1 MQVDLVSALRFQA
14 WREQRAVRSYS
25 HRRIRV
31 QPHAVFAAF
40 LQFPGE
46 DNTVLA
52 AALGNR
58 GQRSPTRLLTTPDP
72 RVREEEGAMIEQL
85 DRYLQR
91 YYSWCQRTGV
101 APQMI
106 VASRGALKHLTNI
119 ADDLRFTRHQPHV
132 AAFAARLAYLTMRA
146 QVPDQQ
152 ALVVLTDVLATHW
165 VTPMDPTQEHHLGA
179 MLAAL
184 APPEGLTLAE
194 AVRAAEAISM
204 GPVTLP
210 AFDRTVL
217 QPALARFHTARR
229 RGAAPEVLAPLRRA
243 IEDATSPLVLRTYE
257 ALHHAVDLL
266 DAAGLDEL
274 PEVDSWIDT
283 ERTAFLDF
291 RRADAAGI
299 RTPRQDQARG
309 GAFRYVEREQ
319 ALAVVEAAVE
329 CHDTFGRACSVAR
342 GAAIEGRV
350 TDVRLVAVP
359 DQRTRAT
366 FVTIETSQAA
376 LRIREGHELADPT
389 DPRRRYTVRT
399 TERAG
404 PLTAPVTALTLRMTS
419 GSRTP
424 GPPAVGGTVALVR
437 AVPDLHRL
445 GRLRGSLKAKLA
457 GEHWV
462 LGDPAPMPTPP
473 GRAIGLPHDLPK
485 RPRMALEVLR

>member
-1 MQVDLVSALRFQA
+1 MPVDLESALRFEA
-14 WREQRAVRSYS
+14 WRQQRAVRSYS
-25 HRRIRV
+25 HRRIRL

-46 DNTVLA
+46 DNTILA

-58 GQRSPTRLLTTPDP
+58 GQRTPTRLLTTPDP
-72 RVREEEGAMIEQL
+72 RVRDEEAAMIEQL
-85 DRYLQR
+85 DAYLQR
-91 YYSWCQRTGV
+91 YYGWCERTGV

-119 ADDLRFTRHQPHV
+119 ADDLRFTRHQPQV
-132 AAFAARLAYLTMRA
+132 AAFATRLSHLTMRA

-152 ALVVLTDVLATHW
+152 ALVVLTDVLRTHW

-179 MLAAL
+179 MLAAV
-184 APPEGLTLAE
+184 APPDGVTLAE
-194 AVRAAEAISM
+194 AVRAAEALTV

-210 AFDRTVL
+210 AFDRAVL

-229 RGAAPEVLAPLRRA
+229 RGEALERLLPLRRV
-243 IEDATSPLVLRTYE
+243 IEEATSPLVLRTYE
-257 ALHHAVDLL
+257 ALHQGVELL

-274 PEVDSWIDT
+274 PEVESWIDA

-291 RRADAAGI
+291 RRAEVAGI
-299 RTPRQDQARG
+299 RTPRQDRARG

-319 ALAVVEAAVE
+319 ALAVVEASIE

-342 GAAIEGRV
+342 GAVVEGRV

-366 FVTIETSQAA
+366 FVTIETTQAA
-376 LRIREGHELADPT
+376 LRIREGHELADPV
-389 DPRRRYTVRT
+389 DPRRRYTLRT

-404 PLTAPVTALTLRMTS
+404 PSTAPVTTLTLRMTG
-419 GSRTP
+419 GSKTP
-424 GPPAVGGTVALVR
+424 GPPAIGSAVALVR
-437 AVPDLHRL
+437 EVPDLHRL

-457 GEHWV
+457 REHWV
-462 LGDPAPMPTPP
+462 LCDPAPIPTPP
-473 GRAIGLPHDLPK
+473 GRAIGLPHDLPV
-485 RPRMALEVLR
+485 RPRLALEVLR